1 MEFFKLKSGTD
12 IVHVPYRGAGPAL
25 NDVVAGHAA
34 MMVINPGPTE
44 AHVKAGRLRALAVTG
59 VKRSDLLPE
68 VPTFAELG
76 YAMPEIDYGT
86 TFGMLAPAGTPPATI
101 ATLHKALTEVLADP
115 QLRQRIKSMGF
126 EATLTSSEQYADILR
141 DQVEKWRPLIERA
154 GILVELRCCARMN
167 TILTRLSAELIE
179 KYEAEGFWQGDTI
192 YALVRWHAEHT
203 PEAFAVRD
211 RYRRLTYRELL
222 AATDALAADLA
233 RRDVRAGQRV
243 GVWLPSRIESV
254 VALSA
259 CSKSGAICC
268 PSLHRD
274 HTVGEVAE
282 LMQRTR
288 CVAFIWQSGYGADAD
303 KRDLFDALKAVPTL
317 RHVYRL
323 EPLTASDKTPF
334 SELPP
339 AKSDSAADKSDPN
352 QIVYLAFTSGTTGKP
367 KGVMHS
373 DNTLL
378 ANARQLAKD
387 WRIGNTSVVYTL
399 SPLSHNLG
407 FGAQAMALAM
417 GAELVINDL
426 PRGASLADRILE
438 TNTSFLVGVPP
449 NAIDLLAE
457 MQKRRLKGLGRLTGF
472 RISGS
477 AVPSEVVAGLIAQ
490 GVRPQSGYGMTESCG
505 HQYTMPDD
513 EARLIIETSGKCCA
527 GYELRIFKDGDPD
540 TEAAPGEVGQLGGRG
555 ASLMLGYFDDQ
566 AATEDAF
573 NKSGW
578 FMTGDLGTIDAQG
591 YLRITGRSKD
601 IIIRGGHNIHPA
613 WVEELATQHPAV
625 QRAAA
630 VPVKDARLGEKV
642 CLAVVC
648 RPGEGYDAGR
658 FAHAS
663 RRGRALQIRHAG
675 IFPAA
680 RRHPADAERQDAQA
694 CDRRLDRGGSRH
706 ASTGAF

>member
-1 MEFFKLKSGTD
+1 
-12 IVHVPYRGAGPAL
+12 
-25 NDVVAGHAA
+25 
-34 MMVINPGPTE
+34 
-44 AHVKAGRLRALAVTG
+44 
-59 VKRSDLLPE
+59 
-68 VPTFAELG
+68 
-76 YAMPEIDYGT
+76 
-86 TFGMLAPAGTPPATI
+86 
-101 ATLHKALTEVLADP
+101 
-115 QLRQRIKSMGF
+115 
-126 EATLTSSEQYADILR
+126 
-141 DQVEKWRPLIERA
+141 
-154 GILVELRCCARMN
+154 MN
-167 TILTRLSAELIE
+167 TTLTRLSAELIE

-203 PEAFAVRD
+203 PQAFAVRD
-211 RYRRLTYRELL
+211 RYRRLTYAQLL
-222 AATDALAADLA
+222 AAADALAADLA
-233 RRDVRAGQRV
+233 HYDVRPGQRI

-254 VALSA
+254 VALLA
-259 CSKSGAICC
+259 CSKTGAICS

-274 HTVGEVAE
+274 HTTGEVVE

-288 CVAFIWQSGYGADAD
+288 CVAFIWQNGYGADAD
-303 KRDLFDALKAVPTL
+303 KRDLIDALKAVPTL
-317 RHVYRL
+317 RHVYQL
-323 EPLTASDKTPF
+323 KPLAETDKAPF
-334 SELPP
+334 SELAP
-339 AKSDSAADKSDPN
+339 AQNNSATDKTDPN

-387 WRIGNTSVVYTL
+387 WSIGNTSVVYTL

-407 FGAQAMALAM
+407 FGAQVMALAM

-457 MQKRRLKGLGRLTGF
+457 MQKRGVKGLGRLTGF

-490 GVRPQSGYGMTESCG
+490 GIRPQSGYGMTENCS
-505 HQYTMPDD
+505 HQYTLPNDD
-513 EARLIIETSGKCCA
+513 PKLIIETSGKTCP
-527 GYELRIFKDGDPD
+527 GYELRIFKTEDAD
-540 TEAAPGEVGQLGGRG
+540 TEAAPGEVGQIGGRG

-566 AATEDAF
+566 TATEDAF

-578 FMTGDLGTIDAQG
+578 FMTGDLGTLDANG
-591 YLRITGRSKD
+591 YLRIAGRSKD

-613 WVEELATQHPAV
+613 HIEELATRHPAV

-642 CLAVVC
+642 CLAVVN
-648 RPGEGYDAGR
+648 
-658 FAHAS
+658 
-663 RRGRALQIRHAG
+663 
-675 IFPAA
+675 
-680 RRHPADAERQDAQA
+680 RQGQNVTPDELLKHL
-694 CDRRLDRGGSRH
+694 DTVGLSKFDMPEYFLRLDEIPLTPNGKMLKRAIVDWIKEGRVTPEPIRFEAKRVS
-706 ASTGAF
+706 A